1 MLWCPLRFPHKTY
14 VGFVF
19 TSSCL
24 REESC
29 RIYVIR
35 VCLRIVVSN
44 TYCAVFLFCLASFM
58 FPVSLDFPCLI
69 VTSVFSN
76 VYWGMNYNIYWILHE
91 EETRED
97 TKGVISNSKDKQFN
111 DQKEKGHRTVEKTL
125 PIKHNAHPTKKN
137 QEATPNFTHLI
148 MRSFLSCQTFQS
160 FVDISMQ
167 YAYIL

>member
-1 MLWCPLRFPHKTY
+1 MCLYVLSSVLWCPLRFPHKTY

-24 REESC
+24 QEESC
-29 RIYVIR
+29 RIYIIR

-58 FPVSLDFPCLI
+58 LPVSLDFPCLI

-76 VYWGMNYNIYWILHE
+76 VHWGMNYNIYWILHE

-111 DQKEKGHRTVEKTL
+111 DQKEKGHRTVDKTL
-125 PIKHNAHPTKKN
+125 PIKHNAYHNKQPSSY
-137 QEATPNFTHLI
+137 
-148 MRSFLSCQTFQS
+148 R
-160 FVDISMQ
+160 
-167 YAYIL
+167 